1 MRIISSDG
9 FFDLPYELSNVNV
22 HANRIFAVTRYSF
35 DGMYTMGLYSSADRV
50 ENAMNELHIAYSN
63 GRKVF
68 RFPAD
73 IDDGCKNA

>member
-9 FFDLPYELSNVNV
+9 CFDLPYELSNVIVSGNKI
-22 HANRIFAVTRYSF
+22 AAVTRYSF
-35 DGMYTMGLYSSADRV
+35 DGWYTMGLYSSADRV

-68 RFPAD
+68 RFPSD